1 MFRTSKSLSARF
13 LGHLNYLEKTRLR
26 MEALYA
32 QNHIVR
38 RDIEQVYSGLYIEA
52 ISSLETY
59 IEKLFLGLLVGNVI
73 HNSNKVYPRISFR
86 SHSIA
91 RDVVYGGRQ
100 YVDWFPYYR
109 TEMRANAFFRN
120 GFPFTLLDKADK
132 NRIENI
138 FCIRNAIAHKSNY
151 SLKKFE
157 KEIIGSSILMPRER
171 TPVGYLRSRFRIAP
185 LQTRYEQLISNI
197 SYIAVKISK

>member
-1 MFRTSKSLSARF
+1 
-13 LGHLNYLEKTRLR
+13 